1 MKSKAVLAFATFALL
16 FSTTSLAQE
25 SSHADFEELLDALN
39 YRRTQMRYLLHTVII
54 LVAFGHVAQAGDIL
68 PEAAQKELESYVGT
82 WEGTIDLDGKSSP
95 ARWTAAWA
103 PGKQCLIIH
112 EEYDLDDG
120 TNKLT
125 ALMGYD
131 RIKKQVVN
139 LGFRTDGG
147 NRTLIFSETMTEGK
161 GTGDGPDGEVWNS
174 DFRIK
179 KNGNELTF
187 DFEATSPEARDFSIR
202 LRRKP

>member
-1 MKSKAVLAFATFALL
+1 
-16 FSTTSLAQE
+16 
-25 SSHADFEELLDALN
+25 
-39 YRRTQMRYLLHTVII
+39 MRYLLHTAII
-54 LVAFGHVAQAGDIL
+54 LVAFVHVAQAGDTL
-68 PEAAQKELESYVGT
+68 PEAVQNEMNSYVGT
-82 WEGTIDLDGKSSP
+82 WEGTLEMDGKSSP

-103 PGKQCLIIH
+103 PGKQCLVIH

-147 NRTLIFSETMTEGK
+147 NRTMIYSTSMTKGK
-161 GTGDGPDGEVWNS
+161 MKGDGPKGEVWKS
-174 DFRIK
+174 DFLIK
-179 KNGNELTF
+179 KKGDVWTS
-187 DFEATSPEARDFSIR
+187 DFKATSPEARDFSIR
-202 LRRKP
+202 LSRKP